1 MITEAK
7 TTIEIQVSFIVSAPE
22 ATKTSDF
29 MSLPVS
35 LRYFARRNFVAI
47 EAIKTMIVPAE
58 KLSSSGVMIFLI
70 ELTINSIPNKII
82 IRAIIIVVIRSIL
95 MR

>member
-1 MITEAK
+1 M
-7 TTIEIQVSFIVSAPE
+7 IEIQVSFIVSAPE

-29 MSLPVS
+29 TSLPVS
-35 LRYFARRNFVAI
+35 LRYFARRYFVAI
-47 EAIKTMIVPAE
+47 EATKTMMVPAE

-70 ELTINSIPNKII
+70 ELITNSMPSRIMIN
-82 IRAIIIVVIRSIL
+82 AIIIVVMRSIL